1 MGIVLLVGSVLVI
14 ATIVTLTLARK
25 DKPPTGSSTV
35 RQSLKSPMADNLPK
49 KRISSVHINN
59 AKIVRQESKSKSE
72 DFKTP
77 EVRNLAIE
85 YKGEYHKEY
94 PFLDS
99 RYSPG
104 SRMPFTDLTLYVSEW
119 IGDGKTDALY
129 ELWKYI
135 GDFRGEV
142 AMREA
147 LRMSIPE
154 GIEISDFARNEIL
167 AIYALTLRAHL
178 AVDHA
183 DYPGAAM
190 MATTFSTR
198 NVLLSSE
205 LKKAL
210 QALVKHEFTSRNQ
223 ESDVCNYDVNAE
235 TKAVLDALEQGVSG
249 CEKFAAIMKTIP
261 PTVRVAISDSMRD
274 TRTDD
279 SLWNRRI
286 HYSLGYG
293 ERAYGCSEKLNR
305 ECAVSLGILEPVNP
319 STFGIPTTVT
329 KAMITNGLLRSGV
342 PFKKTAKRDDLLRL
356 ADTVPGLVAE
366 LLNTAEPD
374 LMVIKSEYAQ
384 EARTWA
390 RRNQALFPFAL
401 AFMAYM
407 GLERI
412 KQPTR
417 RSTLR
422 KVLDNQA
429 AMVSGEFQYGNGRSS

>member
-1 MGIVLLVGSVLVI
+1 MGIVLLVGSVLI
-14 ATIVTLTLARK
+14 IVTLTLARK
-25 DKPPTGSSTV
+25 VKPFTGSSAA
-35 RQSLKSPMADNLPK
+35 RQSSKSPMADDLLKTRMP
-49 KRISSVHINN
+49 SEYINK
-59 AKIVRQESKSKSE
+59 AKVVRQESGSKAE
-72 DFKTP
+72 VFKTP

-85 YKGEYHKEY
+85 YKGEYHREY
-94 PFLDS
+94 PFLDPQ
-99 RYSPG
+99 YSPG
-104 SRMPFTDLTLYVSEW
+104 SHMPFTDLTLYVSEW

-129 ELWKYI
+129 ELWEYI
-135 GDFRGEV
+135 GDFRGEA

-154 GIEISDFARNEIL
+154 GIEISGFARNEIL

-205 LKKAL
+205 LKNVL
-210 QALVKHEFTSRNQ
+210 QGLVKFEFISRNQ
-223 ESDVCNYDVNAE
+223 ESDVYNYDVNTE

-249 CEKFAAIMKTIP
+249 CEKFAAIMKSVP
-261 PTVRVAISDSMRD
+261 PTVRVAIADSMLD

-319 STFGIPTTVT
+319 FTFGIPTTVT
-329 KAMITNGLLRSGV
+329 KAMITDGLLRSGV
-342 PFKKTAKRDDLLRL
+342 PYKKTAKRDELLRL
-356 ADTVPGLVAE
+356 AEMVPGLVTE
-366 LLNTAEPD
+366 LVNTAEPD

-384 EARTWA
+384 EARIWA

-429 AMVSGEFQYGNGRSS
+429 AMVCGEFQNGNGHYS

>member
-1 MGIVLLVGSVLVI
+1 MGIVILIGSVLVI
-14 ATIVTLTLARK
+14 VTIVTMTLARK
-25 DKPPTGSSTV
+25 DKPVTGSATV
-35 RQSLKSPMADNLPK
+35 RQSSKSPMVNNLRK
-49 KRISSVHINN
+49 KRVFSERVNN
-59 AKIVRQESKSKSE
+59 AKIVRQESRSKSD
-72 DFKTP
+72 DFRTP

-99 RYSPG
+99 QYSPG
-104 SRMPFTDLTLYVSEW
+104 SHMPFTDLTLYVSEW
-119 IGDGKTDALY
+119 IGDGKKDALY

-154 GIEISDFARNEIL
+154 GIEISAFARNEIL

-198 NVLLSSE
+198 NVLLSSK
-205 LKKAL
+205 LKTVL
-210 QALVKHEFTSRNQ
+210 QALIRHEFTSRNQ
-223 ESDVCNYDVNAE
+223 ESDVYNYNVNDE

-249 CEKFAAIMKTIP
+249 CEKFAAIMKTVP

-279 SLWNRRI
+279 SLWNRLI

-293 ERAYGCSEKLNR
+293 ERAYGCSGKLNR

-329 KAMITNGLLRSGV
+329 KAMIADGLLRSGV
-342 PFKKTAKRDDLLRL
+342 SFKKTAKRDDLLRL

-366 LLNTAEPD
+366 LINTAEPD
-374 LMVIKSEYAQ
+374 LMVIKSEYAR

-417 RSTLR
+417 RSTFR

-429 AMVSGEFQYGNGRSS
+429 AMVSGEFQYGNGHSS

>member
-1 MGIVLLVGSVLVI
+1 MGIVILIGSVLVI
-14 ATIVTLTLARK
+14 VTMVTMTLARK
-25 DKPPTGSSTV
+25 DKPVTGSATV
-35 RQSLKSPMADNLPK
+35 RQSSKSPMVNNLRK
-49 KRISSVHINN
+49 KRVFSERVNN
-59 AKIVRQESKSKSE
+59 AKIVRQESRSKSD
-72 DFKTP
+72 DFRTP

-85 YKGEYHKEY
+85 YKGEYHTEY

-99 RYSPG
+99 QYSPG
-104 SRMPFTDLTLYVSEW
+104 SHMPFTDLTLYVSEW
-119 IGDGKTDALY
+119 IGDGKKDALY

-154 GIEISDFARNEIL
+154 GIEISAFARNEIL

-198 NVLLSSE
+198 NVLLSSK
-205 LKKAL
+205 LKTVL
-210 QALVKHEFTSRNQ
+210 QALIRHEFTSRNQ
-223 ESDVCNYDVNAE
+223 ESDVYNYNVNDE

-249 CEKFAAIMKTIP
+249 CEKFAAIMKTVP

-293 ERAYGCSEKLNR
+293 ERAYGCSGKLNR

-329 KAMITNGLLRSGV
+329 KVMIADGLLRSGV
-342 PFKKTAKRDDLLRL
+342 SFKKTAKRDDLLRL

-366 LLNTAEPD
+366 LVNTAEPD
-374 LMVIKSEYAQ
+374 LMVIKSEYAR

-429 AMVSGEFQYGNGRSS
+429 AMVSGEFQYGNGHSS

>member
-249 CEKFAAIMKTIP
+249 CEKFAAIMKTVP

-329 KAMITNGLLRSGV
+329 K
-342 PFKKTAKRDDLLRL
+342 
-356 ADTVPGLVAE
+356 
-366 LLNTAEPD
+366 
-374 LMVIKSEYAQ
+374 
-384 EARTWA
+384 
-390 RRNQALFPFAL
+390 
-401 AFMAYM
+401 
-407 GLERI
+407 
-412 KQPTR
+412 
-417 RSTLR
+417 
-422 KVLDNQA
+422 
-429 AMVSGEFQYGNGRSS
+429 GNN

>member
-1 MGIVLLVGSVLVI
+1 MGIVILIGSVLVI
-14 ATIVTLTLARK
+14 VTMVTMTLARK
-25 DKPPTGSSTV
+25 DKPVTGSATV
-35 RQSLKSPMADNLPK
+35 RQSSKSPMVNNLRK
-49 KRISSVHINN
+49 KRVFSECVNN
-59 AKIVRQESKSKSE
+59 AKIVRQESRSKSD
-72 DFKTP
+72 DFRTP

-85 YKGEYHKEY
+85 YKGEYHTEY

-99 RYSPG
+99 QYSPG
-104 SRMPFTDLTLYVSEW
+104 SHMPFTDLTLYVSEW
-119 IGDGKTDALY
+119 IGDGKKDALY

-154 GIEISDFARNEIL
+154 GIEISAFARNEIL

-198 NVLLSSE
+198 NVLLSSK
-205 LKKAL
+205 LKTVL
-210 QALVKHEFTSRNQ
+210 QALIRHEFTSRNQ
-223 ESDVCNYDVNAE
+223 ESDVYNYNVNDE

-249 CEKFAAIMKTIP
+249 CEKFAAIMKTVP

-293 ERAYGCSEKLNR
+293 ERAYGCSGKLNR
-305 ECAVSLGILEPVNP
+305 ERAVSLGILEPVNP

-329 KAMITNGLLRSGV
+329 KAMIADGLLRSGV
-342 PFKKTAKRDDLLRL
+342 SFKKTAKRDDLLRL

-366 LLNTAEPD
+366 LVNTAEPD
-374 LMVIKSEYAQ
+374 LMVIKSEYAR

-429 AMVSGEFQYGNGRSS
+429 AMVSGEFQYGNGHSS